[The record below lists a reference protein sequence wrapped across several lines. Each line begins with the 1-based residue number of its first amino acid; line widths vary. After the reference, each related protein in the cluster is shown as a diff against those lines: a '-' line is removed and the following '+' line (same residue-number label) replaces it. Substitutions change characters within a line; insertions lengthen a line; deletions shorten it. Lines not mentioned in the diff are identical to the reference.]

1 MPYWEG
7 LDSMAWTEATR
18 SERSS
23 ASVER
28 AASRSV
34 RAEASS
40 GEEGVVVRDR
50 MRR

>member
-7 LDSMAWTEATR
+7 LDSMACTEATR

-23 ASVER
+23 AREES
-28 AASRSV
+28 ADSRSV

-40 GEEGVVVRDR
+40 GEEGAVVRER